1 MSEDKSSPK
10 TLPFDHDE
18 YADETI
24 LATLSTP
31 VAYEE
36 DKGIK
41 GLANSP
47 YVFGAAFL
55 ASFGGFSFGYGTYK
69 MFLMLLLK

>member
-10 TLPFDHDE
+10 TLRVDHDE

-31 VAYEE
+31 VAYDE

-41 GLANSP
+41 GLAKSP
-47 YVFGAAFL
+47 YVFGAALL
-55 ASFGGFSFGYGTYK
+55 ASFGGFSFGYGTYQV
-69 MFLMLLLK
+69 FPMLLLK